1 MAREFFLLNILI
13 IFVCKGISLASSKL
27 RDRYKNELKDKVI
40 DQPLSFDNKENIKI
54 NREDFYVELAMVD
67 SSEVDKEINN
77 SDRNHLIENKFKER
91 QSIQLNEI
99 IQKGD
104 ETVYIRGVGGTGKTT
119 LLEMFTLRWAMKSL
133 EGI

>member
-1 MAREFFLLNILI
+1 MFLFF
-13 IFVCKGISLASSKL
+13 CKGISLASSKL
-27 RDRYKNELKDKVI
+27 RDRYKNELKDKII
-40 DQPLSFDNKENIKI
+40 DQPLSIDNKENVKI
-54 NREDFYVELAMVD
+54 NREDFYVDLAVVE
-67 SSEVDKEINN
+67 STVVDKELNN
-77 SDRNHLIENKFKER
+77 SDRNYLIEKRFEE
-91 QSIQLNEI
+91 QESIQLNEI